1 MVIFLSEEILSNVR
15 KAILDFDAK
24 QAESWT
30 MKAVEKHIDLIKVA
44 DALTEAVRLV
54 GEGYARGEYF
64 LPDLVMAGDAMRN
77 AMRVIEAELR
87 KTGKSFETLGVIVIG
102 TVAGDIHDIGKT
114 LVATLLASAGF
125 QVIDLGVDI
134 NAGRFVESV
143 KTYKP
148 HILAMSALLTST
160 APEQK
165 KVMNLLMNESLRNK
179 VKVLVG
185 GGAITKEFATEI
197 GADGFAATAPEAVRE
212 AKKMLNIQ

>member
-1 MVIFLSEEILSNVR
+1 MVIFLSEEILSNVK

-24 QAESWT
+24 EAESWT
-30 MKAVEKHIDLIKVA
+30 RKAIEKRIDLLRVA

-54 GEGYARGEYF
+54 GEGFAQGEYF
-64 LPDLVMAGDAMRN
+64 LTDLVIAGEAMKN
-77 AMRVIEAELR
+77 AMQIVEIELK
-87 KTGKSFETLGVIVIG
+87 KTGKSLRTLGVVVIG

-114 LVATLLASAGF
+114 LVATLLTSGGF

-134 NAGRFVESV
+134 NAGKFVEAV

-165 KVMNLLMNESLRNK
+165 KVINLLTNEKLRDQ
-179 VKVLVG
+179 VKVVVG
-185 GGAITKEFATEI
+185 GGAITKEFAAEI
-197 GADGFAATAPEAVRE
+197 GAEGYAATAPEAVKE
-212 AKKMLNIQ
+212 ARKMLNI